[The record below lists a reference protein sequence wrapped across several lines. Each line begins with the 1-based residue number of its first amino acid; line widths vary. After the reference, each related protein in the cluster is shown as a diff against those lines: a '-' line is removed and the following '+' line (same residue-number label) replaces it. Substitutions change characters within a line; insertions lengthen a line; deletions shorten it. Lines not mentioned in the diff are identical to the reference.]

1 MPRLFRVL
9 FVLVIVA
16 VVVVTTA
23 TADPSVCTRGV
34 SSAGP
39 VVLRHGE
46 ISGSTTS
53 HTEACLP

>member
-1 MPRLFRVL
+1 MPRLFRLL
-9 FVLVIVA
+9 FVFVVVA

-23 TADPSVCTRGV
+23 TADPSVCTHGV

-46 ISGSTTS
+46 INGSTTP